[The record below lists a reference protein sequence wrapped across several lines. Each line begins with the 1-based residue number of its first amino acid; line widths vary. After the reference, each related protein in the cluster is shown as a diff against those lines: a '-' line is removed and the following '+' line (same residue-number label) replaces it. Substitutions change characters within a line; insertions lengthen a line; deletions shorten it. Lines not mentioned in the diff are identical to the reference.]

1 MSVPTAAA
9 PPAAPA
15 SRTHHMALAAAS
27 GATFMAY
34 IDVTVVNVA
43 VPDLIAGF
51 PGASLGALSWTVT
64 AYAVA
69 FAALL
74 TAAGRVADLAGR
86 RRIFVGGVLV
96 FALASALAAAAPSI
110 GWLVAA
116 RFLQGAGAA
125 AMIPAALGIVLATAP
140 PERRAAAIGVWGA
153 AGSLA
158 AAAGPALGG
167 VLVDSLGWRSVFLVN
182 LPIAALI
189 AMVALRDVPA
199 LPGSAGRRPDAAG
212 TVALAV
218 GIGAAVGALT
228 QSEAWGWAD
237 ARTLGLLAAGIAL
250 AALAVTRSVR
260 APAPAIDV
268 RLLARRPFAL
278 ATIAAVFAGAALF
291 AWLLFGVLFL
301 TGVWRYSIGE
311 AGLAVT
317 PGAVVAVFASILAGR
332 WAQQGR
338 GPRAVVLGGALMAVT
353 GVALATATGASPAF
367 VAVWLPSSLVS
378 GFAFGLLMTGVATS
392 AAAALP
398 PERFAAGTGL
408 NLTARQIGG
417 ALAVALAAAL
427 VAGSGGDAAY
437 DRVWLLCAAAGAGA
451 GLTGVALAAAQER
464 RA

>member
-1 MSVPTAAA
+1 MSVST
-9 PPAAPA
+9 PAAP
-15 SRTHHMALAAAS
+15 RTARAVRSHRMALAAAS

-43 VPDLIAGF
+43 VPDLIATF
-51 PGASLGALSWTVT
+51 PEASLGGLSWTVT

-74 TAAGRVADLAGR
+74 SAAGRVADLAGR
-86 RRIFVGGVLV
+86 RRVFVGGILV
-96 FALASALAAAAPSI
+96 FAAASALAAAAPSV
-110 GWLVAA
+110 GLLVAA

-167 VLVDSLGWRSVFLVN
+167 VIVDGFGWRWVFAVN
-182 LPIAALI
+182 LPIAALVVL
-189 AMVALRDVPA
+189 VALRDVPA
-199 LPGSAGRRPDAAG
+199 LPGTAGRRPDAVG
-212 TVALAV
+212 TVALAAGV
-218 GIGAAVGALT
+218 GAAVGALT
-228 QSEAWGWAD
+228 QTGAWGWAD
-237 ARTLGLLAAGIAL
+237 ARTLALLAGGIAL
-250 AALAVTRSVR
+250 TALALARSIK
-260 APAPAIDV
+260 APAPAVDV
-268 RLLARRPFAL
+268 RLLAHRPFAL
-278 ATIAAVFAGAALF
+278 ATVAAVFAGAALF
-291 AWLLFGVLFL
+291 AWLLFGVLYL
-301 TGVWRYSIGE
+301 TGVWGYSIGK

-317 PGAVVAVFASILAGR
+317 PGAVVAVVASILAGR
-332 WAQQGR
+332 WAQR
-338 GPRAVVLGGALMAVT
+338 GHGSRAVILGGALMAVT
-353 GVALATATGASPAF
+353 GVALATASDASPAF
-367 VAVWLPSSLVS
+367 APVWLPCSLAS

-408 NLTARQIGG
+408 NLTARQLGG

-437 DRVWLLCAAAGAGA
+437 DRVWLLCSAAGAGA
-451 GLTGVALAAAQER
+451 ALSGLALAAAPGER
-464 RA
+464 A